1 MGSVKKLIWIFSACL
16 AWGAAPADSVPD
28 RPALLEVARENLRVT
43 EAAEQRVSDEYESL
57 YAAGALAAEEIEEYR
72 GFLQRIRRF
81 VERYRLE
88 VAVLSGA
95 TGAADQDEDPVAQRE
110 NLLRGFS
117 GEQTDEEQTGSLDAE
132 LDASLGDFDEM
143 LLREQEQLA
152 EKARTAE
159 AAGGGG
165 AGGGA
170 GGGSAG
176 AQSYTGDAGEG
187 SETFATQGDT
197 SAGAPVTAAE
207 AEADERRVAAAGGY
221 SKTAQRRGSSAP
233 ADIPDGNDDD
243 IVARQLREA
252 AENETDPKLRDRL
265 WDEYRKYKNATQ

>member
-1 MGSVKKLIWIFSACL
+1 MGRVKKLIWIFSAAL
-16 AWGAAPADSVPD
+16 AWGAAPADTVTD

-43 EAAEQRVSDEYESL
+43 EAAERRVSDEYESL

-95 TGAADQDEDPVAQRE
+95 ARAADQDEAAVVRRE
-110 NLLRGFS
+110 DLSRSFS
-117 GEQTDEEQTGSLDAE
+117 GEQTDEEQTGALDAK
-132 LDASLGDFDEM
+132 LNASLGDFDEM

-165 AGGGA
+165 AGGG
-170 GGGSAG
+170 SAG
-176 AQSYTGDAGEG
+176 AQGYAGDAGAA
-187 SETFATQGDT
+187 SETFATQGDMGT
-197 SAGAPVTAAE
+197 GAPGAAAAAE
-207 AEADERRVAAAGGY
+207 TGEPRVAAAGGY
-221 SKTAQRRGSSAP
+221 SNTGQRQGRSPAP
-233 ADIPDGNDDD
+233 ADIPDGGDDD

-252 AENETDPKLRDRL
+252 AEKETDPKLRERL

>member
-1 MGSVKKLIWIFSACL
+1 MGRVKSLIWIFSAVL
-16 AWGAAPADSVPD
+16 AWCAASADPATD
-28 RPALLEVARENLRVT
+28 RSALLEVARENLRVT
-43 EAAEQRVSDEYESL
+43 EAAERRVNDEYESL
-57 YAAGALAAEEIEEYR
+57 YGAGALNGEEIEEYQ

-95 TGAADQDEDPVAQRE
+95 ALAGDRGKTSVTNREDLSRS
-110 NLLRGFS
+110 FS

-132 LDASLGDFDEM
+132 LNASLGDFDEM
-143 LLREQEQLA
+143 LLREQEELA

-159 AAGGGG
+159 AAG

-170 GGGSAG
+170 GGASGGGQGFA
-176 AQSYTGDAGEG
+176 GDAGAA
-187 SETFATQGDT
+187 SETFASQRET
-197 SAGAPVTAAE
+197 GAKTPGAAAE
-207 AEADERRVAAAGGY
+207 AETGEGRVAAAGGY
-221 SKTAQRRGSSAP
+221 SKTGQRQGRSPSP
-233 ADIPDGNDDD
+233 ADIPDGADDD

-252 AENETDPKLRDRL
+252 AENEADPKLREKL